1 MRILILSGIATSTAS
16 EYVTLR
22 HVFIDYVSESDVRRW
37 HGALLDGC
45 AV

>member
-1 MRILILSGIATSTAS
+1 MRILIFGGTATSTAS
-16 EYVTLR
+16 EYLTLR
-22 HVFIDYVSESDVRRW
+22 HVFIGYLSESDVRRR